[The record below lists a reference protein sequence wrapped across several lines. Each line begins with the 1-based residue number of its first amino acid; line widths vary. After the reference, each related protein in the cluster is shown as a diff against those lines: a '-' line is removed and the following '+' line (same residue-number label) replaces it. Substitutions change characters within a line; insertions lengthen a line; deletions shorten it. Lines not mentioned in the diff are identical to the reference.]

1 MTMVEY
7 TIDNMANNSESVE
20 ITSQGIKKVLKKYK
34 PERAVAEY
42 IWNGFDAH
50 ASEIHVSYNVEQ
62 AFYSITELSV
72 KDNGDG
78 IVYEELPVVFKNFY
92 ESHKKTSN
100 DQESRFARGKNGY
113 GRLTFF
119 KFANHARWYTIYKKE
134 NGFREYSIDIDT
146 TDLKNYVPGEVIES
160 QFNETQTEV
169 VFTDICADELS
180 KTWVETVLKPYL
192 RADFAWFLKL
202 HPDYK
207 IYVNNEVLDCSS
219 VIADSEEFPLTV
231 SIEDGDDEL
240 FHCYYFLWSVK
251 PEEEYSRFYFM
262 NADGELKHQETT
274 LLNNRGDDFWH
285 SILVKSTFFNSFTYT
300 GEDGKRNLFDTLPE
314 RRKFK
319 QLNQKLNDYLRDKRK
334 PFLKVKA
341 NELVADYEKEELF
354 AFIGSAPWEKTRKNY
369 LTGFIKE
376 LYEVEPAVFTT
387 LNTQQKKVFIRL
399 LDQVMDTDNNDSL
412 FKILGAIV
420 DLDDENKKRFS
431 DILETTQLKSV
442 IATMQLI
449 EDRMETIKNFR
460 AVNFDHGLKAGEVKH
475 LQKLIEKH
483 YWIFGEEF
491 KFICSENTKF
501 QGALDKYKYALYGAK
516 DEKDLINHPDQY
528 KEMDLFVSG
537 QEYRY
542 GKPFNL
548 VVEIKN
554 PTNVPEL
561 KWEHYSQIVGYVDV
575 IMNSDAFQN
584 PAAFWN
590 FMLIGL
596 KADSKVQ
603 SQIVNKLT
611 GECPGGENYK
621 LYVKYWSQILDE
633 AEARLKFLY
642 DEFEQKRDRLS
653 KAESLDEIMEETLNN
668 SAAVKDVE

>member
-1 MTMVEY
+1 
-7 TIDNMANNSESVE
+7 MANNSESVE

-34 PERAVAEY
+34 PERAIAEY

-50 ASEIHVSYNVEQ
+50 ASEIHVSYNIEQ
-62 AFYSITELSV
+62 TFHGITELSV

-92 ESHKKTSN
+92 ESHKSSIY
-100 DQESRFARGKNGY
+100 DQESRFTRGKNGY

-119 KFANHARWYTIYKKE
+119 KFANHAKWYTVYKKE
-134 NGFREYSIDIDT
+134 ENFHEYSIDIDT
-146 TDLKNYVPGEVIES
+146 TDLKNYVPGEVIDS
-160 QFNETQTEV
+160 HFTETQTEV
-169 VFTDICADELS
+169 VFTDICAEELS
-180 KTWVETVLKPYL
+180 DAWIEAVLKPYL

-202 HPDYK
+202 HPNFR

-219 VIADSEEFPLTV
+219 VIADSEEFSLPV
-231 SIEDGDDEL
+231 SIDDGDDEL

-262 NADGELKHQETT
+262 NADGKLKYQETT
-274 LLNNRGDDFWH
+274 LLNNKGDEFWH
-285 SILVKSTFFNSFTYT
+285 SILVRSTFFNSFVYT
-300 GEDGKRNLFDTLPE
+300 GEEGQNLFDTLPE
-314 RRKFK
+314 RRKYK
-319 QLNQKLNDYLRDKRK
+319 VLKDKLNEYLREKRK
-334 PFLKVKA
+334 PFMKVQA
-341 NELVADYEKEELF
+341 NNLVEKYEKESLF
-354 AFIGSAPWEKTRKNY
+354 AFIGATPWEKKRKDY
-369 LTGFIKE
+369 LTNFIKE

-387 LNTQQKKVFIRL
+387 LNTQQKKIFIRL
-399 LDQVMDTDNNDSL
+399 LDQVMDTDNNESL

-420 DLDDENKKRFS
+420 ELDDENKKRFS

-449 EDRMETIKNFR
+449 EDRMKTIKNFR

-491 KFICSENTKF
+491 KFVCSENTKF

-516 DEKDLINHPDQY
+516 NEADLIKHPDQY

-542 GKPFNL
+542 NKPFNL

-561 KWEHYSQIVGYVDV
+561 KLEHYSQIVTYVDV
-575 IMNSDAFQN
+575 IMSSDAFQN
-584 PAAFWN
+584 PAAYWN

-596 KADSKVQ
+596 KADSKVER
-603 SQIVNKLT
+603 QIVNKLT

-642 DEFEQKRDRLS
+642 DEFEQKRERLS
-653 KAESLDEIMEETLNN
+653 KEESLDDIMEETLNN
-668 SAAVKDVE
+668 SAAADAVVNNTAAVTDVI

>member
-1 MTMVEY
+1 
-7 TIDNMANNSESVE
+7 MASNSESVE

-34 PERAVAEY
+34 PERAIAEY

-50 ASEIHVSYNVEQ
+50 ASEIYVCYNVEQ
-62 AFYSITELSV
+62 AFHSITELSV

-78 IVYEELPVVFKNFY
+78 IAYEELPVVFKNFY
-92 ESHKKTSN
+92 ESHKNSAIN
-100 DQESRFARGKNGY
+100 QESRFARGKNGY

-119 KFANHARWYTIYKKE
+119 KFANHARWYTVYKKSE
-134 NGFREYSIDIDT
+134 GYHEYSIDIDT
-146 TDLKNYVPGEVIES
+146 SDLKNYVLGELTDS
-160 QFNETQTEV
+160 HFTDTQTEV
-169 VFTDICADELS
+169 VFTDICADDLS
-180 KTWVETVLKPYL
+180 EIWVETVLKPYL
-192 RADFAWFLKL
+192 RADFSWFLKL
-202 HPDYK
+202 HPDFRV
-207 IYVNNEVLDCSS
+207 YVNNEVLDCSS
-219 VIADSEEFPLTV
+219 VIADSEEFSLPV
-231 SIEDGDDEL
+231 SIDDGDDEL

-251 PEEEYSRFYFM
+251 PEEEYSSFYFM

-274 LLNNRGDDFWH
+274 LLNNKGDDFWH
-285 SILVKSTFFNSFTYT
+285 SILVKSTFFNSFVYM
-300 GEDGKRNLFDTLPE
+300 GDERHNLFDTLPE

-319 QLNQKLNDYLRDKRK
+319 LLKDKLNEYLREKRK
-334 PFLKVKA
+334 PFMKVQA
-341 NELVADYEKEELF
+341 NNLVDKYEKESLF
-354 AFIGSAPWEKTRKNY
+354 AFIGATPWEKQRKNY
-369 LTGFIKE
+369 LTNFIKE

-387 LNTQQKKVFIRL
+387 LNSQQKKIFIRL
-399 LDQVMDTDNNDSL
+399 LDQVMDTDNNESL
-412 FKILGAIV
+412 FKILGSIV
-420 DLDDENKKRFS
+420 ELDDENKKRFS

-442 IATMQLI
+442 ISTMQLI
-449 EDRMETIKNFR
+449 EDRMETINNFR
-460 AVNFDHGLKAGEVKH
+460 AVNFEHGLKAGEVKH

-501 QGALDKYKYALYGAK
+501 QGALDNYKYALYGAK
-516 DEKDLINHPDQY
+516 DEADLINHPDQY

-542 GKPFNL
+542 NKPFNL

-584 PAAFWN
+584 PAAYWN

-603 SQIVNKLT
+603 SQVVNKLT

-633 AEARLKFLY
+633 AEARLNFLY

-653 KAESLDEIMEETLNN
+653 DSESLDSIMEETLNN
-668 SAAVKDVE
+668 SAVAKRVRES

>member
-1 MTMVEY
+1 MNLKT
-7 TIDNMANNSESVE
+7 ESVE
-20 ITSQGIKKVLKKYK
+20 ITSQGIKKFLKKYK
-34 PERAVAEY
+34 SERAVAEY

-50 ASEIHVSYNVEQ
+50 ATDIHVDFKYEQ
-62 AFYSITELSV
+62 AFNSITELSV
-72 KDNGDG
+72 SDNGDG
-78 IVYEELPVVFKNFY
+78 IVFEDLPVVFKRFY
-92 ESHKKTSN
+92 ESRKTTSVN
-100 DQESRFARGKNGY
+100 EESRFSRGKNGY

-119 KFANHARWYTIYKKE
+119 KFADHARWITVYKKD
-134 NGFREYSIDIDT
+134 GSLTEYSIDIDSK
-146 TDLKNYVPGEVIES
+146 DLENYSTGDLADSTLP
-160 QFNETQTEV
+160 NTQTEV
-169 VFTDICADELS
+169 IFTEICDDTLS
-180 KTWVETVLKPYL
+180 TAWVEAVLKPYL
-192 RADFAWFLKL
+192 RADFAWYLKL
-202 HPDYK
+202 HPECK
-207 IYVNNEVLDCSS
+207 IYVDGELLDCSS
-219 VIADSEEFPLTV
+219 VIGDSDVFDITV
-231 SIEDGDDEL
+231 SIDDGDDEL
-240 FHCYYFLWSVK
+240 FHCYYFQWADK
-251 PEEEYSRFYFM
+251 PEEEFSRFYYM
-262 NADGELKHQETT
+262 DSDGKLKHQDTT
-274 LLNNRGDDFWH
+274 LLNNKGDDFWH
-285 SILVKSTFFNSFTYT
+285 SVLVKSTFFNSFTYT
-300 GEDGKRNLFDTLPE
+300 GEEGQNLFNTLPE
-314 RRKFK
+314 RQKFR
-319 QLNQKLNDYLRDKRK
+319 QLNNKLNDYLREKRK
-334 PFLKVKA
+334 PFLKVQA
-341 NELVADYEKEELF
+341 RELVDNYEKECLF
-354 AFIGSAPWEKTRKNY
+354 SFIGSAPWEKTRKDC

-376 LYEVEPAVFTT
+376 LYEVEPAVFTK
-387 LNTQQKKVFIRL
+387 LNLQQKKIFVRL
-399 LDQVMDTDNNDSL
+399 LDQVMDTDNNESL
-412 FKILGAIV
+412 FKILGSIV

-449 EDRMETIKNFR
+449 EDRMQTIKNFR

-501 QGALDKYKYALYGAK
+501 QGALDNYKYALYGAK
-516 DEKDLINHPDQY
+516 DESDLISHPDQY

-542 GKPFNL
+542 NKPFNL

-584 PAAFWN
+584 PSAYWN

-603 SQIVNKLT
+603 SQVVNKLT

-653 KAESLDEIMEETLNN
+653 DEKCLDDIMVETLNN
-668 SAAVKDVE
+668 SAVVN